1 MPMLSSLLRGPG
13 RGSWVV
19 GRGGCARVVVVANG
33 YSVRQVAVAVAGA
46 GAAVGRATGW
56 STSLLVSLY
65 AA

>member
-1 MPMLSSLLRGPG
+1 M
-13 RGSWVV
+13 
-19 GRGGCARVVVVANG
+19 VVVANG